1 MFGNSKIKK
10 CKKILA
16 ELKQTADKAENYL
29 EKLEEKYGSKDWD
42 GYFTG
47 SVKKYS
53 ERYSKCQESNE
64 KSEIV
69 LACDKLDEAE
79 DAVDLFIE
87 GTYALAVYEAY
98 SKKKPKLIRIS
109 TDEIYD
115 WDTAFGTSFESI
127 EKGLRHSL
135 VGLVEEPARYK
146 LK

>member
-1 MFGNSKIKK
+1 MFGKSELKK
-10 CKKILA
+10 CKKMLA
-16 ELKQTADKAENYL
+16 ELKKEAEKAEQQL
-29 EKLEEKYGSKDWD
+29 EKLEKKYSSKEWD

-53 ERYSKCQESNE
+53 ERYAKCQESNE
-64 KSEIV
+64 KTEIV

-79 DAVDLFIE
+79 DAVDAFIE
-87 GTYALAVYEAY
+87 NTYALEVYKVY

-115 WDTAFGTSFESI
+115 WDTAFGTSFDAI

-146 LK
+146 FK